1 LNIDFECFCIL
12 DGELQLRYF
21 PLFNLHFFHRNI
33 VFISD
38 LDLKVIF
45 SLRSSTPSWLICFF
59 FRILPEKGYII
70 TQGGC
75 WILDLTCLLLD
86 EDNLSGRIQRR
97 ARR

>member
-75 WILDLTCLLLD
+75 
-86 EDNLSGRIQRR
+86 
-97 ARR
+97 